1 MYKTMEIRE
10 RINPT
15 VLDIRPSGIR
25 RFFNIVSEM
34 KDVISLGIGEPD
46 FVTPWHICDAGIYSL
61 EKGITCYTA
70 NAGLLELR
78 REICKYLER
87 RFGLGYDPAT
97 QVVVTVG
104 GSEAIDLAVRSLI
117 RPGDEVIIPE
127 PCFVCYDAIVRLAG
141 GVPVP
146 VPTDME
152 HDFALTPEALEAV
165 VTDKTR
171 LVILSYP
178 NNPTGAIMGRA
189 ELEAVAEVIRRH
201 DLMVI
206 SDEIYG
212 ELTYGSEG
220 HVSVA
225 SLPDMY
231 DRTVVV
237 NGFSKTYAM
246 TGWRMG
252 YATGHPEIIAAM
264 TKIHQ
269 FAIMSAPTQSQ
280 YAAIEALKC
289 GDADIDRMRD
299 EYDARRRLISEG
311 LIAAGLSC
319 YVPRGAF
326 YVFPCI
332 RSTGMTS
339 EEFAEKLLHEKRVAV
354 VPGDAFGACG
364 EGFVRLSYAA
374 SVENITEALRRITEF
389 VAEHKK

>member
-1 MYKTMEIRE
+1 MDITK
-10 RINPT
+10 RINQT
-15 VLDIRPSGIR
+15 VLNIKPSGIR

-34 KDVISLGIGEPD
+34 ENVISLGIGEPD

-78 REICKYLER
+78 REICRYLSR
-87 RFGLGYDPAT
+87 RFGLTYDPAT

-104 GSEAIDLAVRSLI
+104 GSEAIDLAVRTLV
-117 RPGDEVIIPE
+117 RPGDEVVIPE

-141 GVPVP
+141 GVPVA

-152 HDFALTPEALEAV
+152 HDFALTPEALEAAIS
-165 VTDKTR
+165 DKTR

-178 NNPTGAIMGRA
+178 NNPTGAVMGRE
-189 ELEAVAEVIRRH
+189 ELEQIAEVIRRH

-206 SDEIYG
+206 SDEIYA
-212 ELTYGSEG
+212 ELTYTEEG

-225 SLPDMY
+225 TLPDMY
-231 DRTVVV
+231 ERTVVV

-252 YATGHPEIIAAM
+252 YATGHPEIVAAM

-280 YAAIEALKC
+280 YAAIEALRS
-289 GDADIDRMRD
+289 GDADIERMKA
-299 EYDARRRLISEG
+299 EYDARRRLITEG
-311 LIAAGLSC
+311 LIDAGLTC

-332 RSTGMTS
+332 HATGMSS
-339 EEFAEKLLHEKRVAV
+339 EEFCEKLLHEKRVAV

-374 SVENITEALRRITEF
+374 SVENITEALRRIKEF

>member
-1 MYKTMEIRE
+1 
-10 RINPT
+10 
-15 VLDIRPSGIR
+15 
-25 RFFNIVSEM
+25 
-34 KDVISLGIGEPD
+34 
-46 FVTPWHICDAGIYSL
+46 
-61 EKGITCYTA
+61 
-70 NAGLLELR
+70 
-78 REICKYLER
+78 
-87 RFGLGYDPAT
+87 
-97 QVVVTVG
+97 
-104 GSEAIDLAVRSLI
+104 
-117 RPGDEVIIPE
+117 
-127 PCFVCYDAIVRLAG
+127 
-141 GVPVP
+141 
-146 VPTDME
+146 
-152 HDFALTPEALEAV
+152 
-165 VTDKTR
+165 
-171 LVILSYP
+171 
-178 NNPTGAIMGRA
+178 
-189 ELEAVAEVIRRH
+189 
-201 DLMVI
+201 
-206 SDEIYG
+206 
-212 ELTYGSEG
+212 
-220 HVSVA
+220 
-225 SLPDMY
+225 MY

-252 YATGHPEIIAAM
+252 YAVGHPEIIAAM

-280 YAAIEALKC
+280 YAAIEALRN
-289 GDADIDRMRD
+289 GDGDIDRMRE

-354 VPGDAFGACG
+354 VPGDAFGDCG

>member
-1 MYKTMEIRE
+1 MEIRE

-104 GSEAIDLAVRSLI
+104 GSEAIDLAVRTLI

-146 VPTDME
+146 VSTDME
-152 HDFALTPEALEAV
+152 HDFALTPEALEAA

-212 ELTYGSEG
+212 ELTYGGEG

-280 YAAIEALKC
+280 YAAIEALKS
-289 GDADIDRMRD
+289 GDADIERMRD
-299 EYDARRRLISEG
+299 EYDARRRLITEG

>member
-1 MYKTMEIRE
+1 MEIRE

-15 VLDIRPSGIR
+15 VRDIRPSGIR

-104 GSEAIDLAVRSLI
+104 GSEAIDLAVRTLI

-146 VPTDME
+146 VSTDME
-152 HDFALTPEALEAV
+152 HDFALTPEALEAA

-280 YAAIEALKC
+280 YAAIEALKS
-289 GDADIDRMRD
+289 GDADIERMRD
-299 EYDARRRLISEG
+299 EYDARRRLITEG

-332 RSTGMTS
+332 RSTEMTS